1 MQTTFVPTVAKSNSV
16 RKGEEPVLGVF
27 RTTDYSIFKIMADN
41 RDVNQLHVQR
51 LINSFKE
58 KHLISPI
65 IVNDRMQVID
75 GQHRLQAS
83 KETGLP
89 VYYIIIPGYGIDEVQ
104 VLNTNQK
111 NWNKADFLEMY
122 CANGVKVYLQ
132 FKEFMAHFPDFGI
145 QGAERILTLSAK
157 GANKLIGQRHDRRM
171 QMKHFEE
178 GKLIIPNLEKSYTI
192 ARKIMDFKPFFSD
205 YTRGTFISALLP
217 LFASKNYNHKEMI
230 HKLGSCPIKMTACT
244 NVEAYRMLLEDIY
257 NWKRLK
263 ENKVSFRYE

>member
-1 MQTTFVPTVAKSNSV
+1 MQTSFVPTMAKSSIV
-16 RKGEEPVLGVF
+16 RNGNEPVFNVYK
-27 RTTDYSIFKIMADN
+27 TTDYSIFKIMADN

-51 LINSFKE
+51 LVASFRE

-65 IVNDRMQVID
+65 IVNERMQVID

-83 KETGLP
+83 AETGLP
-89 VYYIIIPGYGIDEVQ
+89 VYYLVIPGYGINEVQ
-104 VLNTNQK
+104 ILNTNQK
-111 NWNKADFLEMY
+111 NWNKSDFLEMY

-132 FKEFMAHFPDFGI
+132 FKEFMTHFPDFGI
-145 QGAERILTLSAK
+145 QGAERILTLKAT
-157 GANKLIGQRHDRRM
+157 GANKLQGSKPGQKMRM
-171 QMKHFEE
+171 KDFEE
-178 GKLIIPNLEKSYTI
+178 GKLVIPNLDKSYII

-205 YTRGTFISALLP
+205 FTRGTFISALLP
-217 LFASKNYNHKEMI
+217 LFASKNYNHKEMV